1 VSKAVKTGKYFVQ
14 GDEAIAEGAIAAGC
28 RYYAGYPITPA
39 SEISECV
46 AKRMPEVGG
55 VVIQMEDEIASIHSV
70 GGAAVAGAKAMTVS
84 AGPGISL
91 KLEGL
96 GWGIKNEIPYVVV
109 DVQRAGPSNGVATR
123 VGQGDLYTVK
133 YGSAGGNNSII
144 ALSPWSTQEA
154 FDLVIECFN
163 LAEIF
168 RTPVF
173 LLTDETIGHTR
184 ELLVIPEERELHI
197 VERVKPTVP
206 PEEFHMYPFDT
217 PNVINYPFPNIG
229 EGYGICV
236 SPYTHT
242 SRGYATTSE
251 KDQDRMAT
259 RLVKKIT
266 DNLQVLT
273 RVHEEMM
280 EDAEIAIVAYGGDS
294 RPALEAA
301 RRAREAGIKMGFLR
315 PIILWPFPDE
325 AIFKVAS
332 KVTKILV
339 VELNRDGQLARE
351 VARASKGQAEV
362 YHLGSGG
369 VEPHLP
375 DVVYGEIKK
384 LVEQSPT

>member
-1 VSKAVKTGKYFVQ
+1 VGKAVNTGRYFVQ

-39 SEISECV
+39 SEISECI
-46 AKRMPEVGG
+46 ARRMPEVGG
-55 VVIQMEDEIASIHSV
+55 VVMQMEDELASIHSV
-70 GGAAVAGAKAMTVS
+70 GGASVAGMKAMTVS

-96 GWGIKNEIPYVVV
+96 GWGIKNELPYVVV

-144 ALSPWSTQEA
+144 ALSPMSTQEA
-154 FDLVIECFN
+154 FDLTIECFN

-173 LLTDETIGHTR
+173 LLTDETVGHTR
-184 ELLVIPEERELHI
+184 ELLVIPEEDEVKV
-197 VERVKPTVP
+197 VERKKPTVGP
-206 PEEFHMYPFDT
+206 GEFLMYPLDT
-217 PNVINYPFPNIG
+217 PEAINYPFPGIG

-242 SRGYATTSE
+242 SRGYATTAE
-251 KDQDRMAT
+251 LDQDRMAQ
-259 RLVKKIT
+259 RLVRKVT
-266 DNLQVLT
+266 ENLDLLT
-273 RVHEEMM
+273 RVQEEMV
-280 EDAEIAIVAYGGDS
+280 EDAEYGIVAYGCNS

-301 RRAREAGIKMGFLR
+301 RRARAAGTKAGFLR
-315 PIILWPFPDE
+315 PIIVWPFPDE
-325 AIFKVAS
+325 PLYRMGCKV
-332 KVTKILV
+332 KKILV
-339 VELNRDGQLARE
+339 PELNRDGQLARE
-351 VARASKGQAEV
+351 VARATKGGAEV

-375 DVVYGEIKK
+375 DLIFQELGK
-384 LVEQSPT
+384 LVA

>member
-1 VSKAVKTGKYFVQ
+1 MSKAVKTGRYFVQ

-28 RYYAGYPITPA
+28 RYFAAYPITPA
-39 SEISECV
+39 SEIAECMSR
-46 AKRMPEVGG
+46 RMPEVGG
-55 VVIQMEDEIASIHSV
+55 VVMQMEDEIASIHST
-70 GGAAVAGAKAMTVS
+70 GGAAVAGVKAMTAS
-84 AGPGISL
+84 SGPGISL

-109 DVQRAGPSNGVATR
+109 DMQRAGPSNGVATR

-144 ALSPWSTQEA
+144 ALSPMSTQEA
-154 FDLVIECFN
+154 FDLTIECFN

-173 LLTDETIGHTR
+173 LLSDETVAHTR
-184 ELLVIPEERELHI
+184 ELLAIPEESELPI
-197 VERVKPTVP
+197 VERQKPTVA
-206 PEEFHMYPFDT
+206 PEEFLMYPLDT
-217 PNVINYPFPNIG
+217 PGVINYPFPNIG

-242 SRGYATTSE
+242 SRGYSATAE
-251 KDQDRMAT
+251 RDQDRMAQ
-259 RLVKKIT
+259 RLVRKIT
-266 DNLQVLT
+266 ENLHLLT
-273 RVHEEMM
+273 RIQEEMM
-280 EDAEIAIVAYGGDS
+280 EDAEYGLIAYGGDS

-301 RRAREAGIKMGFLR
+301 KRARETGIKVGFLR
-315 PIILWPFPDE
+315 PIIVWPFPDE
-325 AIFKVAS
+325 PVFRVAS
-332 KVTKILV
+332 KVRKILV

-351 VARASKGQAEV
+351 VGRAARGQAEV

-375 DVVYGEIKK
+375 DTVLQELKK
-384 LVEQSPT
+384 LVK